1 MKTNKNIII
10 IILLFS
16 FVYIVKAQE
25 ERFNSEWLE
34 IDKKVF
40 LSLSEYISKD
50 EFKIKPFEEEVIG
63 LEIATQSRL
72 WYGCERTTALQF
84 GGYIGN
90 SISIA
95 SKNKKIFY
103 FKVLLDIGAT
113 KAIKRIAKD
122 DKSIK
127 NSLINNWKLLAYK
140 SKDSSGNDIKIEQYQ
155 FLYENNDL
163 KKSFTKSIDNY
174 LGEKTLVKIDS
185 SLIESYSLLMDP
197 YSIYNY
203 GEYCQPREIKP
214 SGRIA
219 IEELIKAKR
228 FDLIKNVLR
237 GYNPEGRAYAIEAL
251 VKYHS
256 KNKINLDENDK
267 QVIQKLTK
275 SHLSV
280 YTCTGCFIEKKS
292 YKEIYTDLLIH
303 FPLLQE

>member
-1 MKTNKNIII
+1 MKTNKYIII

-16 FVYIVKAQE
+16 IVDVVNAQE
-25 ERFNSEWLE
+25 KGFNKEWLR

-40 LSLSEYISKD
+40 LSLSEYISRG
-50 EFKIKPFEEEVIG
+50 EFKMKPFEEDIIGIEV
-63 LEIATQSRL
+63 ATQSRL

-90 SISIA
+90 SIFIA
-95 SKNKKIFY
+95 SKNEKLFY
-103 FKVLLDIGAT
+103 FKVLFDIKAT
-113 KAIKRIAKD
+113 KAVKRIAESDEGIERILMNK
-122 DKSIK
+122 
-127 NSLINNWKLLAYK
+127 WKLLTYK
-140 SKDSSGNDIKIEQYQ
+140 SKDSLGNDIKIEQYQ
-155 FLYENNDL
+155 FLYENKGL

-174 LGEKTLVKIDS
+174 LGEKTLVEVDS
-185 SLIESYSLLMDP
+185 SLIESYSLLMN
-197 YSIYNY
+197 SSNIYNY
-203 GEYCQPREIKP
+203 GEYCQTKGVKP

-219 IEELIKAKR
+219 IEELINAKR

-256 KNKINLDENDK
+256 KNKTNLDEDDK